1 MIPQNGPKMQENFE
15 TWKNRSRAKLQR
27 AQRKTSLPQRKRVGG
42 GGFQY
47 IPLMWTGKGIREANE
62 YNANLRRIILWY
74 FWNSA

>member
-1 MIPQNGPKMQENFE
+1 MALKCKKIL
-15 TWKNRSRAKLQR
+15 KLGKTVL
-27 AQRKTSLPQRKRVGG
+27 AQSCKEHKEKPLSLRGRGLG

>member
-1 MIPQNGPKMQENFE
+1 LEKPFSRKVAKS
-15 TWKNRSRAKLQR
+15 TKKNLSP
-27 AQRKTSLPQRKRVGG
+27 SEEEGWG